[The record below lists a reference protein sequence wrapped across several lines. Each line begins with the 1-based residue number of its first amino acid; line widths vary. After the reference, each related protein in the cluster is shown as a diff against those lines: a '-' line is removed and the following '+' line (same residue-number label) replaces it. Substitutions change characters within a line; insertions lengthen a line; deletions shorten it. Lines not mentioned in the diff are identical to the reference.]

1 MSTKSILLLCD
12 SLPGALTSTGAMI
25 ESLQQELKRRG
36 HQVELAGM
44 GSEEVVKTYRWATY
58 APWLKSSRLIV
69 RAVTELL
76 VSLWLA
82 LRLLAALA
90 TRRLQRPDLLVLFT
104 PSLFLCLTA
113 YTLKVATSCRVYMV
127 QRDIVPDWLVASD
140 RAKPS
145 PAVTLLY
152 ALKNFSLRHADRIG
166 IECEENLKFFPA
178 RFHSKIEVLHNWRDF
193 DHDVHLEA
201 PESSD
206 VVFIYGGRVGQVQGF
221 DRFLRPFVA
230 LAHPRSRLKIH
241 CDERGR
247 AEIDAMGFS
256 AEALQRIDILPMLQ
270 DREFLAQAAKAWF
283 GIVTL
288 SPDMQTHNLPGK
300 MLAYLAAGIPVMAFG
315 PRNAAL
321 GQAIRQLDIG
331 HYMDAADE
339 AASLEAL
346 RQVIDNPGARI
357 GERRAL
363 VAARKVFS
371 PASAVDIIMAD
382 AH

>member
-25 ESLQQELKRRG
+25 DSLQRELVRRG

-44 GSEEVVKTYRWATY
+44 GSEEVVKSYRWATY

-69 RAVTELL
+69 RAMTELL
-76 VSLWLA
+76 VSTWLA

-90 TRRLQRPDLLVLFT
+90 TGRLKRPELVVLFT

-113 YTLKVATSCRVYMV
+113 YALKVATSCRVYMV
-127 QRDIVPDWLVASD
+127 QRDIVPDWLVASG
-140 RAKPS
+140 RAKPGL
-145 PAVTLLY
+145 AVTLLY

-166 IECEENLKFFPA
+166 IECEENLKFFPTQV
-178 RFHSKIEVLHNWRDF
+178 HSKIEVLHNWRDF
-193 DHDVHLEA
+193 DGDVYLQD
-201 PESSD
+201 PESQE

-221 DRFLRPFVA
+221 DRFLRPFVK
-230 LAHPRSRLKIH
+230 LAHPRARLKIY
-241 CDERGR
+241 CDERGKS
-247 AEIDAMGFS
+247 EIDAMGLP
-256 AEALQRIDILPMLQ
+256 ANALKHVEISPMLQ
-270 DREFLAQAAKAWF
+270 EREFLEQAAKAWF

-321 GQAIRQLDIG
+321 GQVINQLDIG
-331 HYMDAADE
+331 RYMDAADE

-346 RQVIDNPGARI
+346 CQVIDNPRTRTETRQA
-357 GERRAL
+357 
-363 VAARKVFS
+363 VVDARKVFS
-371 PASAVDIIMAD
+371 PASAVDLILACTR
-382 AH
+382 

>member
-1 MSTKSILLLCD
+1 
-12 SLPGALTSTGAMI
+12 
-25 ESLQQELKRRG
+25 
-36 HQVELAGM
+36 
-44 GSEEVVKTYRWATY
+44 
-58 APWLKSSRLIV
+58 
-69 RAVTELL
+69 
-76 VSLWLA
+76 
-82 LRLLAALA
+82 
-90 TRRLQRPDLLVLFT
+90 
-104 PSLFLCLTA
+104 
-113 YTLKVATSCRVYMV
+113 
-127 QRDIVPDWLVASD
+127 
-140 RAKPS
+140 
-145 PAVTLLY
+145 
-152 ALKNFSLRHADRIG
+152 
-166 IECEENLKFFPA
+166 
-178 RFHSKIEVLHNWRDF
+178 
-193 DHDVHLEA
+193 
-201 PESSD
+201 
-206 VVFIYGGRVGQVQGF
+206 
-221 DRFLRPFVA
+221 
-230 LAHPRSRLKIH
+230 
-241 CDERGR
+241 
-247 AEIDAMGFS
+247 MGFS
-256 AEALQRIDILPMLQ
+256 AEALQRIDIHPMLQ